1 MIYISKFKKDIW
13 PLYVPPLPDEL
24 FSSWIYRMISN
35 HKVNSDT
42 FAKNYLQQKLFE
54 RNNDIDDFPKDE
66 IIKII
71 TKHTPY
77 KTKELNQLFLS
88 SYNYTIIENNT
99 AEEISKSI
107 QFLKTKSF
115 NNRRNSI
122 VYCPSCLSKN
132 TPYFKKKWRLTTSI
146 VCIECNSYLLD
157 YCPGCNSQISYWN
170 NKKSGEI
177 TSHISHSIAIC
188 KCGYDL
194 SNFISPFSP
203 TLTEIEYQKYINS
216 TIENGYNLHTQYS
229 FTYLNTLLYI
239 AYMLKKMTKSPRFK
253 KKFNKMYPEL
263 DINID
268 VPLHDWNVIQRR
280 QLLPI
285 AYNLLQNFPK
295 NIKNIFPKKYTVR
308 KEFKQLP
315 YWFEKELHFR

>member
-24 FSSWIYRMISN
+24 FSSWIYRLISN
-35 HKVNSDT
+35 HRVNSDT
-42 FAKNYLQQKLFE
+42 FVKNYLHQKLFE
-54 RNNDIDDFPKDE
+54 RNNDIDDFPKEE
-66 IIKII
+66 IIKTI
-71 TKHTPY
+71 KEHTPC
-77 KTKELNQLFLS
+77 KTEELIELFLS
-88 SYNYTIIENNT
+88 SYNSSIIENNT
-99 AEEISKSI
+99 PEEISKSI

-132 TPYFKKKWRLTTSI
+132 IPYFRKKWRLTTSI
-146 VCIECNSYLLD
+146 VCVECNSYLLD
-157 YCPGCNSQISYWN
+157 YCPGCNAQISYWN

-194 SNFISPFSP
+194 SNFFSPLSP

-216 TIENGYNLHTQYS
+216 TIEKRYNLHTQYS

-239 AYMLKKMTKSPRFK
+239 AYMLKRMIKSPRFK
-253 KKFNKMYPEL
+253 KRFDKMYPEL

-295 NIKNIFPKKYTVR
+295 NIQEIFPKKYTVR

-315 YWFEKELHFR
+315 YWFEKELLFR